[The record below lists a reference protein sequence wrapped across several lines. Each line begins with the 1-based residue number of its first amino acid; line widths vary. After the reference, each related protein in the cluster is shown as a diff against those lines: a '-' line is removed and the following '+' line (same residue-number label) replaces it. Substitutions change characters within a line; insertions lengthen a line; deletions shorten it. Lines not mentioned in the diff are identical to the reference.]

1 MSRLV
6 DNKPC
11 KLPDGPANNQN
22 MMTIKKQIGRATELD
37 CMDTASL
44 VPFLLEENEMII
56 LQNIHCLGWLLTAST
71 RL

>member
-22 MMTIKKQIGRATELD
+22 MMTIKKKANIQSHRAPLYVHREPG
-37 CMDTASL
+37 AI
-44 VPFLLEENEMII
+44 FK
-56 LQNIHCLGWLLTAST
+56 GK
-71 RL
+71 